1 MNLDQQFLNNSLRSY
16 IVIGA
21 IFIVAFLVKRFISR
35 FFASLIYTWI
45 DKKNHSDLR
54 KSHVRRLI
62 IPIEQFL
69 IYMVAVVA
77 LYELN
82 FPIDW
87 NIHLY
92 KLTLQVFVEAVV
104 KLFFIVL
111 FIRVCL
117 RTLEFVAII
126 LEEKARLTKDQT
138 DDQLVLFFRDF
149 FKVILYIIGFLF
161 VLHYVFNENI
171 GNLVTSLSIVGAAVA
186 LSMRESL
193 ENIIASFIIFFDK
206 PFTIGDLVKVN
217 NFTGTIEK
225 IGLRSTR
232 IRTQDKTYIS
242 VPNKQMV
249 DNIVDNI
256 SLRTQRKIELDLQLS
271 VATTASQLAAY
282 SQYLQNEISQ
292 LKNVSSVQAYVSEA
306 GKQYHVLHIECLVSM
321 ELDFNDFIVLKEK
334 INVMAGSKPSRSNFS
349 ITSALPRALI
359 VGVIC
364 ELSRQFFL
372 PQPPEYLDRT
382 LLRDSFSKRNI
393 SGLTFVFAVKRS
405 SKRLP
410 NNTC

>member
-1 MNLDQQFLNNSLRSY
+1 MNLDQQFLNNSLLSY

-21 IFIVAFLVKRFISR
+21 VFIVALLVKRLISR
-35 FFASLIYTWI
+35 FFAKIIYTWI

-54 KSHVRRLI
+54 KSHVHRLI

-69 IYMVAVVA
+69 IYLVAIVA

-87 NIHLY
+87 NIRLY
-92 KLTLQVFVEAVV
+92 KLTLQVLMDAVV
-104 KLFFIVL
+104 KLFFIIL

-149 FKVILYIIGFLF
+149 FKVILYLVGFLLI
-161 VLHYVFNENI
+161 LHYVFNENI

-256 SLRTQRKIELDLQLS
+256 SLRSERKFEMDMQLS
-271 VATTASQLAAY
+271 VHTPASV
-282 SQYLQNEISQ
+282 ISAFTDHFR
-292 LKNVSSVQAYVSEA
+292 N
-306 GKQYHVLHIECLVSM
+306 
-321 ELDFNDFIVLKEK
+321 FIK
-334 INVMAGSKPSRSNFS
+334 
-349 ITSALPRALI
+349 
-359 VGVIC
+359 
-364 ELSRQFFL
+364 
-372 PQPPEYLDRT
+372 
-382 LLRDSFSKRNI
+382 LRF
-393 SGLTFVFAVKRS
+393 
-405 SKRLP
+405 
-410 NNTC
+410 

>member
-21 IFIVAFLVKRFISR
+21 IFLVAFVLKRFISR

-54 KSHVRRLI
+54 KSHVHRLI

-69 IYMVAVVA
+69 IYLVAVIV
-77 LYELN
+77 LYELQ
-82 FPIDW
+82 FPAQW

-92 KLTLQVFVEAVV
+92 KLTLQIVVEAIV
-104 KLFFIVL
+104 KLFFIIL
-111 FIRVCL
+111 FIRVGL
-117 RTLEFVAII
+117 RVLEFVAII
-126 LEEKARLTKDQT
+126 LEEKAKLTNDQT
-138 DDQLVLFFRDF
+138 DDQLILFFRDF
-149 FKVILYIIGFLF
+149 FKVILYIIGFLLI
-161 VLHYVFNENI
+161 LHFVFNENI

-249 DNIVDNI
+249 DSIVDNI
-256 SLRTQRKIELDLQLS
+256 SLRTERKIELDLQLN
-271 VATTASQLAAY
+271 VNTTATQLAAY
-282 SQYLQNEISQ
+282 SQYIQNEISQ
-292 LKNVSSVQAYVSEA
+292 LKNVSNVMAYVSEV
-306 GKQYHVLHIECLVSM
+306 GKQYHVLHLECLVSM
-321 ELDFNDFIVLKEK
+321 QLDFNEFIALKEK
-334 INVMAGSKPSRSNFS
+334 INVTAIQYAN
-349 ITSALPRALI
+349 
-359 VGVIC
+359 
-364 ELSRQFFL
+364 
-372 PQPPEYLDRT
+372 DN
-382 LLRDSFSKRNI
+382 NI
-393 SGLTFVFAVKRS
+393 HFATTV
-405 SKRLP
+405 
-410 NNTC
+410 

>member
-21 IFIVAFLVKRFISR
+21 VFLVAFLVKRFISR
-35 FFASLIYTWI
+35 FFAKLIYTWI

-54 KSHVRRLI
+54 KSHVHRLI

-69 IYMVAVVA
+69 IYTVAVVA

-87 NIHLY
+87 DIRLY
-92 KLTLQVFVEAVV
+92 KLTLQVFVDAVV
-104 KLFFIVL
+104 KLFFIIL

-126 LEEKARLTKDQT
+126 LEEKAKLTKDQT
-138 DDQLVLFFRDF
+138 DDQLILFFRDF

-256 SLRTQRKIELDLQLS
+256 SLRTERKIELDLQLS
-271 VATTASQLAAY
+271 VTTTASQLADY

-292 LKNVSSVQAYVSEA
+292 LKNVSSVQAYVSEV

-321 ELDFNDFIVLKEK
+321 NLEFNEFIVLKEK
-334 INVMAGSKPSRSNFS
+334 INV
-349 ITSALPRALI
+349 RAI
-359 VGVIC
+359 QYANDHAI
-364 ELSRQFFL
+364 QFAT
-372 PQPPEYLDRT
+372 T
-382 LLRDSFSKRNI
+382 L
-393 SGLTFVFAVKRS
+393 
-405 SKRLP
+405 
-410 NNTC
+410 

>member
-21 IFIVAFLVKRFISR
+21 IFIVAFLVKRLISR
-35 FFASLIYTWI
+35 FFAKIIYTWI

-54 KSHVRRLI
+54 KSHVHRLI

-69 IYMVAVVA
+69 IYVVAIVA

-87 NIHLY
+87 NIRLY
-92 KLTLQVFVEAVV
+92 KLTLQVAMDAVV
-104 KLFFIVL
+104 KLFFIIL

-149 FKVILYIIGFLF
+149 FKVILYIIGFLL

-232 IRTQDKTYIS
+232 IRTEEKTYIS

-292 LKNVSSVQAYVSEA
+292 LKNVSSVQVYVSEA

-321 ELDFNDFIVLKEK
+321 ELAFDEFIALKEK
-334 INVMAGSKPSRSNFS
+334 VNV
-349 ITSALPRALI
+349 RAI
-359 VGVIC
+359 QYANDHAI
-364 ELSRQFFL
+364 QFA
-372 PQPPEYLDRT
+372 T
-382 LLRDSFSKRNI
+382 
-393 SGLTFVFAVKRS
+393 TV
-405 SKRLP
+405 
-410 NNTC
+410 